1 MTTEAQ
7 HLKCCAS
14 VYLVQKVSK
23 MENYKNMLKY
33 ASFESHGNLL
43 YLPNISARSRKSLN
57 RKHSTL
63 NCINISWQQN
73 HSIIRKCFL

>member
-23 MENYKNMLKY
+23 MENYKKFPIP
-33 ASFESHGNLL
+33 ANL
-43 YLPNISARSRKSLN
+43 
-57 RKHSTL
+57 
-63 NCINISWQQN
+63 
-73 HSIIRKCFL
+73 